1 MLWKGTGS
9 QFFFPAS
16 TIGNITANEC
26 TMCAD
31 CRLTPYLAS
40 LSTSQL
46 KLLTIYYNR
55 AQGKQ
60 AEQQSEVQS
69 PA

>member
-1 MLWKGTGS
+1 MELTLVYVGM
-9 QFFFPAS
+9 PVLV
-16 TIGNITANEC
+16 I
-26 TMCAD
+26 

-60 AEQQSEVQS
+60 QGLPGQQSE
-69 PA
+69 AHI